1 MLLKDKYKPIFLDE
15 FLINKNVAEKC
26 SKMITKDFIPHTLL
40 HGPSGCGKYTM
51 CKSIINTIYDD
62 DIKTHNSVFK
72 IENKEHTISCSEY
85 HFEIFIDKYSNNKN
99 SLFEIIEY
107 LTDAKE
113 INPICL
119 TKIILLRNINYCNN
133 ELFSFLKNKIES
145 SGDNYRFFVITNNIS
160 YVPNKFRGLFF
171 FVKMNYDSKDNIET
185 FFNQNNIIFDKK
197 ILKESNNLNML
208 FTKKELL
215 DICKSKTFNELK
227 EKQIIKL
234 INDSINNPDN
244 ILKIRDII
252 YEVNIK
258 NIKFIELLKNILK
271 NYLDSKLD
279 SEKKYKLCEMFAKY
293 DQRNQMSYKSQ
304 IHYEALF
311 MDMMCLIHN

>member
-113 INPICL
+113 INQVCL

-171 FVKMNYDSKDNIET
+171 FVKMSYDSKDNIET

-215 DICKSKTFNELK
+215 DICKSKTFKELK

-279 SEKKYKLCEMFAKY
+279 SDKKYKLCEMFAKY
-293 DQRNQMSYKSQ
+293 DQRIQMSYKSQ